1 MGMWG
6 GGGAGGYSSG
16 IGGQRG
22 NMRGGNRGSDGWDEE
37 YLGKPYDAEVVRKMI
52 PYLKHRRRALIL
64 AFACMLIVSV
74 SIYVPAFFI
83 AKATADALTGDASRI
98 PFWAGTLAGLGVAGW
113 VAGMAQQ
120 LVMARVGTQL
130 LYELRSEMYEHMQGL
145 SLSFYDEMEVGRMI
159 SRLTSDVTVMQE
171 LLSTGSLTFLADIV
185 GIAIAIT
192 LLLNADWELALY
204 TLAVVPPLIFV
215 LTIWARYAREAFINV
230 RIRISE
236 LYGNLGESL
245 AGVRTVQSLNRE
257 EENAKRFDVMN
268 QENRNANIWAGTL
281 TAVVVPLIELCIAI
295 STAAVLIA
303 AGWRALGSGSIEA
316 EAAAT
321 IVGAIVLFILLI
333 LRFFEPIRDLVMQ
346 YTMLQRA
353 MAGGQRIF
361 EVLETVPRIRDR
373 KDAIELESVEG
384 RVDFDDVQFHY
395 VEGVPVLQDFDLHV
409 EPGETMALVGHTGS
423 GKTTITTL
431 ISRGYDVSGGSIK
444 IDGHDVRD
452 IKRRSLTQFMGV
464 VLQQP
469 YLFSGTI
476 RENIEYGK
484 PGATDEEIE
493 QASIAVGAHDFI
505 SRLPGAY
512 NHELHQRGQNISVGQ
527 RQLLSFARAVLAA
540 PRILILDE
548 ATAYVDTQTEVI
560 IQRALR
566 NLLQNR
572 TSFVIAHRL
581 STIREASRI
590 VVLENGR
597 MVEIGTHDEL
607 LARDGVYARLYKMTY
622 EQEEDA
628 ALGEDEAAIRRRRG
642 DVGDVG
648 DAAPQPAGGK

>member
-22 NMRGGNRGSDGWDEE
+22 MMRGGAGGRGSDGWDEE

-52 PYLKHRRRALIL
+52 PYLRHRRRALFL
-64 AFACMLIVSV
+64 AFACMLLVSLSVYLPAVFIGRIV
-74 SIYVPAFFI
+74 
-83 AKATADALTGDASRI
+83 ADAA
-98 PFWAGTLAGLGVAGW
+98 AGTTDRLPLWIGLLAGMGALAFL
-113 VAGMAQQ
+113 AGMAQQ
-120 LVMARVGTQL
+120 LIMAHVGTQL
-130 LYELRSEMYEHMQGL
+130 LYELRSKMYEHMQGL
-145 SLSFYDEMEVGRMI
+145 SLSFYDDMETGRMI

-171 LLSTGSLTFLADIV
+171 LLSTGSLTFAADIV
-185 GIAIAIT
+185 GISIAVVV
-192 LLLNADWELALY
+192 LMEADWTLALY
-204 TLAVVPPLIFV
+204 TLAVVPPLVLV
-215 LTIWARYAREAFINV
+215 LTFWARHAREAFINV

-257 EENAKRFDVMN
+257 DENARRFDVMN

-281 TAVVVPLIELCIAI
+281 QAVVVPLIELCIAV
-295 STAAVLIA
+295 STAAVLIVV
-303 AGWRALGSGSIEA
+303 GLRALGADGIDP
-316 EAAAT
+316 AAIGAT
-321 IVGAIVLFILLI
+321 FGLIAVFISLV

-373 KDAIELESVEG
+373 DDAIELTEVEG
-384 RVDFDDVQFHY
+384 RVDFDAVDFHY
-395 VEGVPVLQDFDLHV
+395 VEGVPVLERFDLHV
-409 EPGETMALVGHTGS
+409 RPGETIALVGHTGS
-423 GKTTITTL
+423 GKTTVTTL
-431 ISRGYDVSGGSIK
+431 VSRGYDVSGGAIR

-452 IKRRSLTQFMGV
+452 IRRRSLTQFMGV
-464 VLQQP
+464 VLQTP

-484 PGATDEEIE
+484 PGATDAEIE
-493 QASIAVGAHDFI
+493 EASRAVGAHDFI
-505 SRLPGAY
+505 SRLPGGY
-512 NHELHQRGQNISVGQ
+512 GHELHQRGQNISVGQ

-566 NLLQNR
+566 NLLRNR

-597 MVEIGTHDEL
+597 MVEIGAHDEL
-607 LARDGVYARLYKMTY
+607 LAAGGVYARLYRMTY
-622 EQEEDA
+622 EQEQDA
-628 ALGEDEAAIRRRRG
+628 SLGEDEAVIRRRRG
-642 DVGDVG
+642 DLGEP
-648 DAAPQPAGGK
+648 APQPAGGE

>member
-22 NMRGGNRGSDGWDEE
+22 MMRAGRGHDGWDEE
-37 YLGKPYDAEVVRKMI
+37 YLGKPYDADVVRKMI
-52 PYLKHRRRALIL
+52 PYLRHRGRALLL
-64 AFACMLIVSV
+64 AFGCMLLVSI
-74 SIYVPAFFI
+74 SIYVPPVFI
-83 AKATADALTGDASRI
+83 GMATADAIRGDASRI
-98 PFWAGTLAGLGVAGW
+98 PLWAGVIAGLGVLGW
-113 VAGMAQQ
+113 VAGMVQQ
-120 LVMARVGTQL
+120 LIMARVGTHL
-130 LYELRSEMYEHMQGL
+130 LYELRSQMYEHMQGL

-171 LLSTGSLTFLADIV
+171 LLSTGSLTFAADIV
-185 GIAIAIT
+185 GIVIAVAV
-192 LLLNADWELALY
+192 LMQADWTLALY
-204 TLAVVPPLIFV
+204 TFAVVPPLIFI
-215 LTIWARYAREAFINV
+215 LTIWAKYAREAFINV

-257 EENAKRFDVMN
+257 GENARRFDVMN
-268 QENRNANIWAGTL
+268 QQNRNANIWAGTL

-295 STAAVLIA
+295 STAAVLIV
-303 AGWRALGSGSIEA
+303 AGWRALSA
-316 EAAAT
+316 ESLDADE
-321 IVGAIVLFILLI
+321 IGAIIGVIIVFIILV

-361 EVLETVPRIRDR
+361 EVLETIPRILDRD
-373 KDAIELESVEG
+373 DAIELEAVEG
-384 RVDFDDVQFHY
+384 RVDFDSVQFHY
-395 VEGVPVLQDFDLHV
+395 VEGVPVLQDFELHV
-409 EPGETMALVGHTGS
+409 EPGETIALVGHTGS
-423 GKTTITTL
+423 GKTTVTTL
-431 ISRGYDVSGGSIK
+431 ISRGYDVSEGAIR

-476 RENIEYGK
+476 RDNIEYGK
-484 PGATDEEIE
+484 PGATDAEIE
-493 QASIAVGAHDFI
+493 EASIAVGAHEFI
-505 SRLPGAY
+505 SRLPGSY

-566 NLLQNR
+566 QLLQNR

-597 MVEIGTHDEL
+597 MVEVGTHDEL
-607 LARDGVYARLYKMTY
+607 LDADGVYARLYKMTY
-622 EQEEDA
+622 EQEQDA
-628 ALGEDEAAIRRRRG
+628 SLGEDEAVIRRRRG
-642 DVGDVG
+642 DLG

>member
-22 NMRGGNRGSDGWDEE
+22 MMRGGPGGRGSDGWDEE

-52 PYLKHRRRALIL
+52 PYLRHRRRALAL
-64 AFACMLIVSV
+64 AFACMLLVSLSV
-74 SIYVPAFFI
+74 YLPAVFI
-83 AKATADALTGDASRI
+83 GRAVADA
-98 PFWAGTLAGLGVAGW
+98 AGGVTANLPLWIGLLAGMGALAW
-113 VAGMAQQ
+113 LAGMAQQ
-120 LVMARVGTQL
+120 LIMARVGTQM
-130 LYELRSEMYEHMQGL
+130 LYELRSKMYEHMQGL
-145 SLSFYDEMEVGRMI
+145 SLSFYDDMEVGRMI

-171 LLSTGSLTFLADIV
+171 LLSTGSLTFAADIV
-185 GIAIAIT
+185 GIAIAVIV
-192 LLLNADWELALY
+192 LMEADWTLALY
-204 TLAVVPPLIFV
+204 TLAVVPPLVLV
-215 LTIWARYAREAFINV
+215 LTFWARHAREAFINV

-257 EENAKRFDVMN
+257 DENARRFDVMN

-281 TAVVVPLIELCIAI
+281 QAVVVPLIELCIAV
-295 STAAVLIA
+295 STAAVLIVV
-303 AGWRALGSGSIEA
+303 GLRALNADGIDP
-316 EAAAT
+316 AAIGAT
-321 IVGAIVLFILLI
+321 FGLIAVFISLV

-361 EVLETVPRIRDR
+361 EVLETVPRIRDHD
-373 KDAIELESVEG
+373 DAVELTEVEG
-384 RVDFDDVQFHY
+384 RVDFDAVDFHY
-395 VEGVPVLQDFDLHV
+395 VEGVPVLENFDLHV
-409 EPGETMALVGHTGS
+409 EPGETIALVGHTGS

-431 ISRGYDVSGGSIK
+431 VSRGYDVSGGAIR

-452 IKRRSLTQFMGV
+452 IRRRSLTRFMGV
-464 VLQQP
+464 VLQTP

-484 PGATDEEIE
+484 PGATDAEIE
-493 QASIAVGAHDFI
+493 AASRAVGAHDFI
-505 SRLPGAY
+505 SRLPGGY
-512 NHELHQRGQNISVGQ
+512 GHELHQRGQNISVGQ

-566 NLLQNR
+566 NLLKDR

-597 MVEIGTHDEL
+597 MVEIGAHDEL
-607 LARDGVYARLYKMTY
+607 LAADGVYARLYRMTY
-622 EQEEDA
+622 EQEQDE

-642 DVGDVG
+642 DLGEL
-648 DAAPQPAGGK
+648 AAHPAGGE

>member
-22 NMRGGNRGSDGWDEE
+22 MMRGGAGGRGSDGWDEE

-52 PYLKHRRRALIL
+52 PYLRHRRRAIIL
-64 AFACMLIVSV
+64 AFACMLLVSLSV
-74 SIYVPAFFI
+74 YLPAVFVGR
-83 AKATADALTGDASRI
+83 AVADA
-98 PFWAGTLAGLGVAGW
+98 AGGVTTRLPLWIGLLAGMGVLALL
-113 VAGMAQQ
+113 AGMAQQ
-120 LVMARVGTQL
+120 LIMARVGTQL
-130 LYELRSEMYEHMQGL
+130 LYELRSKMYEHMQGL
-145 SLSFYDEMEVGRMI
+145 SLSFYDDMEVGRMI

-171 LLSTGSLTFLADIV
+171 LLSTGSLTFAADIV
-185 GIAIAIT
+185 GISIAVIV
-192 LLLNADWELALY
+192 LMEADWTLALY
-204 TLAVVPPLIFV
+204 TLAVVPPLVLV
-215 LTIWARYAREAFINV
+215 LTFWARHAREAFINV

-257 EENAKRFDVMN
+257 DENARRFDVMN

-281 TAVVVPLIELCIAI
+281 QAVVVPLIELCIAV
-295 STAAVLIA
+295 STAAVLIVV
-303 AGWRALGSGSIEA
+303 GLRALSADGIDP
-316 EAAAT
+316 AAIGAT
-321 IVGAIVLFILLI
+321 FGLIAIFISLV

-373 KDAIELESVEG
+373 DDAIELTEVEG
-384 RVDFDDVQFHY
+384 RVDFDNVDFHY
-395 VEGVPVLQDFDLHV
+395 VEGVPVLEEFDLHV
-409 EPGETMALVGHTGS
+409 RPGETIALVGHTGS

-431 ISRGYDVSGGSIK
+431 VSRGYDVSGGAIR

-452 IKRRSLTQFMGV
+452 IRRRSLTQFMGV
-464 VLQQP
+464 VLQTP

-484 PGATDEEIE
+484 PGATDAEIE
-493 QASIAVGAHDFI
+493 AASRAVGAHDFI
-505 SRLPGAY
+505 SRLPGGYGHA
-512 NHELHQRGQNISVGQ
+512 LHQRGQNISVGQ

-566 NLLQNR
+566 NLLKDR

-597 MVEIGTHDEL
+597 MVEIGAHDEL
-607 LARDGVYARLYKMTY
+607 LAADGVYARLYRMTY
-622 EQEEDA
+622 EQEQDA
-628 ALGEDEAAIRRRRG
+628 SLGEDEAVIRRRRG
-642 DVGDVG
+642 DLGEP
-648 DAAPQPAGGK
+648 AAQPAGGE

>member
-22 NMRGGNRGSDGWDEE
+22 MMRGGAGGRGSDGWDEE

-52 PYLKHRRRALIL
+52 PYLRHRRRALAL
-64 AFACMLIVSV
+64 AFACMLLVSLSV
-74 SIYVPAFFI
+74 YLPAVFI
-83 AKATADALTGDASRI
+83 GRAVADA
-98 PFWAGTLAGLGVAGW
+98 AGGVTANLPLWIGLLAGMGALAW
-113 VAGMAQQ
+113 LAGMAQQ
-120 LVMARVGTQL
+120 LIMARVGTQM
-130 LYELRSEMYEHMQGL
+130 LYELRSKMYEHMQGL
-145 SLSFYDEMEVGRMI
+145 SLSFYDDMEVGRMI

-171 LLSTGSLTFLADIV
+171 LLSTGSLTFAADIV
-185 GIAIAIT
+185 GIAIAVIV
-192 LLLNADWELALY
+192 LMEADWTLALY
-204 TLAVVPPLIFV
+204 TLAVVPPLVLV
-215 LTIWARYAREAFINV
+215 LTFWARHAREAFINV

-257 EENAKRFDVMN
+257 DENARRFDVMN

-281 TAVVVPLIELCIAI
+281 QAVVVPLIELCIAV
-295 STAAVLIA
+295 STAAVLIVV
-303 AGWRALGSGSIEA
+303 GLRALNADGIDP
-316 EAAAT
+316 AAIGAT
-321 IVGAIVLFILLI
+321 FGLIAVFISLV

-373 KDAIELESVEG
+373 DDAVELTEVEG
-384 RVDFDDVQFHY
+384 RVDFDAVDFHY
-395 VEGVPVLQDFDLHV
+395 VEGVPVLENFDLHV
-409 EPGETMALVGHTGS
+409 EPGETIALVGHTGS

-431 ISRGYDVSGGSIK
+431 VSRGYDVSGGAIR

-452 IKRRSLTQFMGV
+452 IRRRSLTRFMGV
-464 VLQQP
+464 VLQTP

-476 RENIEYGK
+476 RANIEYGK

-493 QASIAVGAHDFI
+493 AASRAVGAHDFI
-505 SRLPGAY
+505 SRLPGGY
-512 NHELHQRGQNISVGQ
+512 GHELHQRGQNISVGQ

-566 NLLQNR
+566 NLLKDR

-597 MVEIGTHDEL
+597 MVEIGAHDEL
-607 LARDGVYARLYKMTY
+607 LAADGVYARLYRMTY
-622 EQEEDA
+622 EQEQDA
-628 ALGEDEAAIRRRRG
+628 SLGEDEAVIRRRRG
-642 DVGDVG
+642 DLGEP
-648 DAAPQPAGGK
+648 AAHPAGGE

>member
-22 NMRGGNRGSDGWDEE
+22 MMRGNRGLDGWDEE
-37 YLGKPYDAEVVRKMI
+37 YLGKPYDADVVRKMI
-52 PYLKHRRRALIL
+52 PYLRHRRRALAL
-64 AFACMLIVSV
+64 ALSCMFLVSA
-74 SIYVPAFFI
+74 SIYVPPVFI
-83 AKATADALTGDASRI
+83 GFAIADAAEGDTSQLPLWI
-98 PFWAGTLAGLGVAGW
+98 GIVGGLGVLGW
-113 VAGMAQQ
+113 IAGMTQQ
-120 LVMARVGTQL
+120 LIMARVGTQML
-130 LYELRSEMYEHMQGL
+130 FELRSEMYEHMQGL
-145 SLSFYDEMEVGRMI
+145 SLSFYDDMEVGRMI

-171 LLSTGSLTFLADIV
+171 LLSTGSLTFAADLV
-185 GIAIAIT
+185 GIAIAVT
-192 LLLNADWELALY
+192 VLLTEDWTLALI
-204 TLAVVPPLIFV
+204 TFAVVPPLIFI
-215 LTIWARYAREAFINV
+215 LAIWARYAREAFINV

-257 EENAKRFDVMN
+257 DENARRFDAMN
-268 QENRNANIWAGTL
+268 QQNRNANIWAGTL
-281 TAVVVPLIELCIAI
+281 QAVVVPLIELCIAV
-295 STAAVLIA
+295 STAAVLIV
-303 AGWRALGSGSIEA
+303 AGMRAINGDA
-316 EAAAT
+316 N
-321 IVGAIVLFILLI
+321 VGAIFAIITVFVLMV

-353 MAGGQRIF
+353 MAGGQRVF
-361 EVLETVPRIRDR
+361 EVLETIPRIRDR
-373 KDAIELESVEG
+373 KDAVELTEVEG
-384 RVDFDDVQFHY
+384 RVDFENVGFHY
-395 VEGVPVLQDFDLHV
+395 VEGVPVLQDFDLRV
-409 EPGETMALVGHTGS
+409 EPGETIALVGHTGS

-431 ISRGYDVSGGSIK
+431 ISRGYDVSSGAIR

-464 VLQQP
+464 VLQTP
-469 YLFSGTI
+469 YLFSGSI

-484 PGATDEEIE
+484 PGATDAEIE
-493 QASIAVGAHDFI
+493 EASRAVGAHDFI
-505 SRLPGAY
+505 SRLPNGY
-512 NHELHQRGQNISVGQ
+512 GHELHQRGQNISVGQ

-597 MVEIGTHDEL
+597 MVEIGTHEEL

-622 EQEEDA
+622 EQEQDA
-628 ALGEDEAAIRRRRG
+628 SLGEDEAAIRRRRG
-642 DVGDVG
+642 DLGE
-648 DAAPQPAGGK
+648 AAPQPAGGK

>member
-22 NMRGGNRGSDGWDEE
+22 MMRGGAGGRGSDGWDEE

-52 PYLKHRRRALIL
+52 PYLRHRRRALAI
-64 AFACMLIVSV
+64 AFACMLLVSLSV
-74 SIYVPAFFI
+74 YLPAVFI
-83 AKATADALTGDASRI
+83 GRAVADA
-98 PFWAGTLAGLGVAGW
+98 AGGVTANLPLWIGLLAGMGALAW
-113 VAGMAQQ
+113 LAGMAQQ
-120 LVMARVGTQL
+120 LIMARVGTQM
-130 LYELRSEMYEHMQGL
+130 LYELRSKMYEHMQGL
-145 SLSFYDEMEVGRMI
+145 SLSFYDDMEVGRMI

-171 LLSTGSLTFLADIV
+171 LLSTGSLTFAADIV
-185 GIAIAIT
+185 GIAIAVIV
-192 LLLNADWELALY
+192 LMEADWTLALY
-204 TLAVVPPLIFV
+204 TLAVVPPLVLV
-215 LTIWARYAREAFINV
+215 LTFWARHAREAFINV

-257 EENAKRFDVMN
+257 DENARRFDVMN

-281 TAVVVPLIELCIAI
+281 QAVVVPLIELCIAV
-295 STAAVLIA
+295 STAAVLIVV
-303 AGWRALGSGSIEA
+303 GLRALNADGIDP
-316 EAAAT
+316 AAIGAT
-321 IVGAIVLFILLI
+321 FGLIAVFISLV

-373 KDAIELESVEG
+373 DDAVELTEVEG
-384 RVDFDDVQFHY
+384 RVDFDDVDFHY
-395 VEGVPVLQDFDLHV
+395 VEGVPVLENFDLHV
-409 EPGETMALVGHTGS
+409 EPGETIALVGHTGS

-431 ISRGYDVSGGSIK
+431 VSRGYDVSGGAIR

-452 IKRRSLTQFMGV
+452 IRRRSLTRFMGV
-464 VLQQP
+464 VLQTP

-484 PGATDEEIE
+484 PGATDAEIE
-493 QASIAVGAHDFI
+493 AASRAVGAHDFI
-505 SRLPGAY
+505 SRLPGGY
-512 NHELHQRGQNISVGQ
+512 GHELHQRGQNISVGQ

-566 NLLQNR
+566 NLLKDR

-597 MVEIGTHDEL
+597 MVEIGAHDEL
-607 LARDGVYARLYKMTY
+607 LAADGVYARLYRMTY
-622 EQEEDA
+622 EQEQDA
-628 ALGEDEAAIRRRRG
+628 SLGEDEAVIRRRRG
-642 DVGDVG
+642 DLGEP
-648 DAAPQPAGGK
+648 ATQPAGGE

>member
-22 NMRGGNRGSDGWDEE
+22 MMRAGRGHDGWDEE
-37 YLGKPYDAEVVRKMI
+37 YLGKPYDADVVRKMI
-52 PYLKHRRRALIL
+52 PYLRNRGRALLL
-64 AFACMLIVSV
+64 AFGCMLLVSI
-74 SIYVPAFFI
+74 SIYVPPVFI
-83 AKATADALTGDASRI
+83 GMATADAIRGDASRI
-98 PFWAGTLAGLGVAGW
+98 PLWAGVIAGLGVLGW
-113 VAGMAQQ
+113 VAGMVQQ
-120 LVMARVGTQL
+120 LIMARVGTHL
-130 LYELRSEMYEHMQGL
+130 LYELRSQMYEHMQGL

-171 LLSTGSLTFLADIV
+171 LLSTGSLTFAADIV
-185 GIAIAIT
+185 GIVIAVAV
-192 LLLNADWELALY
+192 LMQADWTLALY
-204 TLAVVPPLIFV
+204 TFAVVPPLIFI
-215 LTIWARYAREAFINV
+215 LTIWAKYAREAFINV

-257 EENAKRFDVMN
+257 GENARRFDVMN
-268 QENRNANIWAGTL
+268 QQNRNANIWAGTL

-295 STAAVLIA
+295 STAAVLIV
-303 AGWRALGSGSIEA
+303 AGWRALSA
-316 EAAAT
+316 ESLDADE
-321 IVGAIVLFILLI
+321 IGAIIGVIIVFIILV

-361 EVLETVPRIRDR
+361 EVLETIPRILDRD
-373 KDAIELESVEG
+373 DAIELEAVEG
-384 RVDFDDVQFHY
+384 RVDFDSVQFHY
-395 VEGVPVLQDFDLHV
+395 VEGVPVLQDFELHV
-409 EPGETMALVGHTGS
+409 EPGETIALVGHTGS
-423 GKTTITTL
+423 GKTTVTTL
-431 ISRGYDVSGGSIK
+431 ISRGYDVSEGAIR

-476 RENIEYGK
+476 RDNIEYGK
-484 PGATDEEIE
+484 PGATDAEIE
-493 QASIAVGAHDFI
+493 EASIAVGAHEFI
-505 SRLPGAY
+505 SRLPGSY

-566 NLLQNR
+566 QLLQNR

-597 MVEIGTHDEL
+597 MVEVGTHDEL
-607 LARDGVYARLYKMTY
+607 LDADGVYARLYKMTY
-622 EQEEDA
+622 EQEQDA
-628 ALGEDEAAIRRRRG
+628 SLGEDEAVIRRRRG
-642 DVGDVG
+642 DLG

>member
-6 GGGAGGYSSG
+6 GGMAGGYSSG

-22 NMRGGNRGSDGWDEE
+22 NMRGNRGSDGWDEE
-37 YLGKPYDAEVVRKMI
+37 YLGKPYDADVIRKMI
-52 PYLKHRRRALIL
+52 PYLRHRRRALL
-64 AFACMLIVSV
+64 FAFACMLLVSV
-74 SIYVPAFFI
+74 SIYVPPVFI
-83 AKATADALTGDASRI
+83 GMATADAIAGDTSKI
-98 PFWAGTLAGLGVAGW
+98 PLYAGILAGMGLLGW
-113 VAGMAQQ
+113 MAGMAQQ
-120 LVMARVGTQL
+120 LIMARVGTQL
-130 LYELRSEMYEHMQGL
+130 LFELRSKMYEHMQGL

-171 LLSTGSLTFLADIV
+171 LLSTGSLTFAADIV
-185 GIAIAIT
+185 GIVIAVT
-192 LLLNADWELALY
+192 VLMQADWTLALY
-204 TLAVVPPLIFV
+204 TLAVVPPLVFV

-257 EENAKRFDVMN
+257 DENARRFDVMN
-268 QENRNANIWAGTL
+268 RQNRNANIWAGTL
-281 TAVVVPLIELCIAI
+281 TAIVVPLIELCIAI
-295 STAAVLIA
+295 STAAVLIV
-303 AGWRALGSGSIEA
+303 AGWRALSAQSLDA
-316 EAAAT
+316 EEIGQIIGL
-321 IVGAIVLFILLI
+321 IVVFVLLV
-333 LRFFEPIRDLVMQ
+333 LRFFEPIRDLIMQ

-361 EVLETVPRIRDR
+361 EVLETVPRILDR
-373 KDAIELESVEG
+373 EDSLELTEVEG
-384 RVDFDDVQFHY
+384 RVDFDNIGFHY
-395 VEGVPVLQDFDLHV
+395 VEGIPVVQDFDLHV
-409 EPGETMALVGHTGS
+409 EPGETVALVGHTGS

-431 ISRGYDVSGGSIK
+431 ISRGYDVSTGAIR

-493 QASIAVGAHDFI
+493 EASVAVGAHDFI
-505 SRLPGAY
+505 SRLPGGY
-512 NHELHQRGQNISVGQ
+512 HHELHQRGQNISVGQ

-607 LARDGVYARLYKMTY
+607 LAREGVYARLYKMTY
-622 EQEEDA
+622 EQEQDA
-628 ALGEDEAAIRRRRG
+628 SLGEDEAAIRRRRG
-642 DVGDVG
+642 DLGE
-648 DAAPQPAGGK
+648 AAPQPAGGK

>member
-6 GGGAGGYSSG
+6 GGMAGGYSSG

-22 NMRGGNRGSDGWDEE
+22 MMRGNRGSDGWDEE

-52 PYLKHRRRALIL
+52 PYLRHRRRALFI
-64 AFACMLIVSV
+64 AFACMLLVSI

-83 AKATADALTGDASRI
+83 ARATEDALTGNAGRI
-98 PFWAGTLAGLGVAGW
+98 PVWAGILGGLGVLGW
-113 VAGMAQQ
+113 VAGMTQQ
-120 LVMARVGTQL
+120 LIMARVGTQL
-130 LYELRSEMYEHMQGL
+130 LFDLRSKMYEHMQGL
-145 SLSFYDEMEVGRMI
+145 SLSFYDDMEVGRMI

-171 LLSTGSLTFLADIV
+171 LLSTGSLTFAADIV
-185 GIAIAIT
+185 GIAIAVT

-230 RIRISE
+230 RIRISQ

-257 EENAKRFDVMN
+257 GENAKRFDVMN

-303 AGWRALGSGSIEA
+303 AGWRALGSGSLPSDE
-316 EAAAT
+316 AAT

-373 KDAIELESVEG
+373 DDAIELTDVSG
-384 RVDFDDVQFHY
+384 RVDFANVNFHY

-409 EPGETMALVGHTGS
+409 EPGETIALVGHTGS
-423 GKTTITTL
+423 GKTTVTTL
-431 ISRGYDVSGGSIK
+431 VSRGYDVSGGGIL

-464 VLQQP
+464 VLQTP

-493 QASIAVGAHDFI
+493 EAARAVGAHDFI
-505 SRLPGAY
+505 SRLRGGY
-512 NHELHQRGQNISVGQ
+512 DHELHQRGQNISVGQ
-527 RQLLSFARAVLAA
+527 RQLLSFARAVLAS

-590 VVLENGR
+590 VVLENGC

-607 LARDGVYARLYKMTY
+607 LTRDGVYARLYKMTY
-622 EQEEDA
+622 EREQDA
-628 ALGEDEAAIRRRRG
+628 SLGEDEAVIRRRRG
-642 DVGDVG
+642 DLGE
-648 DAAPQPAGGK
+648 AAPEPAGGGS

>member
-6 GGGAGGYSSG
+6 GGGAGGYSTG

-22 NMRGGNRGSDGWDEE
+22 MMRGGNRGTDGWDEE

-52 PYLKHRRRALIL
+52 PYLRHRRRALAI
-64 AFACMLIVSV
+64 AFACMLLVSLSV
-74 SIYVPAFFI
+74 YLPAVFI
-83 AKATADALTGDASRI
+83 GRIIADAA
-98 PFWAGTLAGLGVAGW
+98 AGTTALLPLWIGMLAGMGALAFL
-113 VAGMAQQ
+113 AGMAQQ
-120 LVMARVGTQL
+120 LIMARVGTQL
-130 LYELRSEMYEHMQGL
+130 LYELRSKMYEHMQGL
-145 SLSFYDEMEVGRMI
+145 SLSFYDDMEVGRMI

-171 LLSTGSLTFLADIV
+171 LLSTGSLTFAADIV
-185 GIAIAIT
+185 GIAIAVIV
-192 LLLNADWELALY
+192 LMEADWTLALY
-204 TLAVVPPLIFV
+204 TLAVVPPLVLV
-215 LTIWARYAREAFINV
+215 LTFWARHAREAFINV

-257 EENAKRFDVMN
+257 DENARRFDVMN

-281 TAVVVPLIELCIAI
+281 QAVVVPLIEMCIAI
-295 STAAVLIA
+295 STAAVLIVV
-303 AGWRALGSGSIEA
+303 GLRALNA
-316 EAAAT
+316 DNPDPAT
-321 IVGAIVLFILLI
+321 IGATFGLIAVFISLV

-373 KDAIELESVEG
+373 EDAVELTEVEG
-384 RVDFDDVQFHY
+384 RVDFDDVDFHY
-395 VEGVPVLQDFDLHV
+395 VEGVPVLENFDLHV
-409 EPGETMALVGHTGS
+409 EPGETIALVGHTGS

-431 ISRGYDVSGGSIK
+431 VSRGYDVSGGAIR

-452 IKRRSLTQFMGV
+452 IKRRSLTRFMGV
-464 VLQQP
+464 VLQTP

-476 RENIEYGK
+476 RDNIEYGK
-484 PGATDEEIE
+484 PGATDAEIE
-493 QASIAVGAHDFI
+493 AASRAVGAHDFI
-505 SRLPGAY
+505 ARLPGGY
-512 NHELHQRGQNISVGQ
+512 GHELHQRGQNISVGQ

-566 NLLQNR
+566 NLLKDR

-597 MVEIGTHDEL
+597 MVEIGAHDEL
-607 LARDGVYARLYKMTY
+607 LAADGVYARLYRMTY
-622 EQEEDA
+622 EQEQDA
-628 ALGEDEAAIRRRRG
+628 SLGEDEAAIRRRRG
-642 DVGDVG
+642 DLGEP
-648 DAAPQPAGGK
+648 APQPAGGE

>member
-1 MGMWG
+1 
-6 GGGAGGYSSG
+6 
-16 IGGQRG
+16 
-22 NMRGGNRGSDGWDEE
+22 
-37 YLGKPYDAEVVRKMI
+37 
-52 PYLKHRRRALIL
+52 
-64 AFACMLIVSV
+64 
-74 SIYVPAFFI
+74 
-83 AKATADALTGDASRI
+83 
-98 PFWAGTLAGLGVAGW
+98 
-113 VAGMAQQ
+113 
-120 LVMARVGTQL
+120 
-130 LYELRSEMYEHMQGL
+130 
-145 SLSFYDEMEVGRMI
+145 
-159 SRLTSDVTVMQE
+159 MQE
-171 LLSTGSLTFLADIV
+171 LLSTGSLTFAADIV
-185 GIAIAIT
+185 GIVIAVAV
-192 LLLNADWELALY
+192 LMQADWTLALY
-204 TLAVVPPLIFV
+204 TFAVVPPLIFI
-215 LTIWARYAREAFINV
+215 LTIWAKYAREAFINV

-257 EENAKRFDVMN
+257 GENARRFDVMN
-268 QENRNANIWAGTL
+268 QQNRNANIWAGTL

-295 STAAVLIA
+295 STAAVLIV
-303 AGWRALGSGSIEA
+303 AGWRALSA
-316 EAAAT
+316 ESLDADE
-321 IVGAIVLFILLI
+321 IGAIIGVIIVFIILV

-361 EVLETVPRIRDR
+361 EVLETIPRILDRD
-373 KDAIELESVEG
+373 DAIELEAVEG
-384 RVDFDDVQFHY
+384 SVDFDNVQFHY
-395 VEGVPVLQDFDLHV
+395 VEGVPVLQDFELHV
-409 EPGETMALVGHTGS
+409 EPGETIALVGHTGS
-423 GKTTITTL
+423 GKTTVTTL
-431 ISRGYDVSGGSIK
+431 ISRGYDVSEGAIR

-476 RENIEYGK
+476 RDNIEYGK
-484 PGATDEEIE
+484 PGATDAEIE
-493 QASIAVGAHDFI
+493 EASIAVGAHEFI
-505 SRLPGAY
+505 SRLPGSY

-566 NLLQNR
+566 QLLQNR

-597 MVEIGTHDEL
+597 MVEVGTHDEL
-607 LARDGVYARLYKMTY
+607 LDADGVYARLYKMTY
-622 EQEEDA
+622 EQEQDA
-628 ALGEDEAAIRRRRG
+628 SLGEDEAVIRRRRG
-642 DVGDVG
+642 DLG

>member
-22 NMRGGNRGSDGWDEE
+22 MMRAGRGHDGWDEE
-37 YLGKPYDAEVVRKMI
+37 YLGKPYDADVVRKMI
-52 PYLKHRRRALIL
+52 PYLRNRGRALLL
-64 AFACMLIVSV
+64 AFGCMLLVSI
-74 SIYVPAFFI
+74 SIYVPPVFI
-83 AKATADALTGDASRI
+83 GMATADAIRGDASRI
-98 PFWAGTLAGLGVAGW
+98 PLWAGVIAGLGVLGW
-113 VAGMAQQ
+113 VAGMVQQ
-120 LVMARVGTQL
+120 LIMARVGTHL
-130 LYELRSEMYEHMQGL
+130 LYELRSQMYEHMQGL

-171 LLSTGSLTFLADIV
+171 LLSTGSLTFAADIV
-185 GIAIAIT
+185 GIVIAVT
-192 LLLNADWELALY
+192 VLMQADWTLALY
-204 TLAVVPPLIFV
+204 TFAVVPPLIFI
-215 LTIWARYAREAFINV
+215 LTIWAKYAREAFINV

-257 EENAKRFDVMN
+257 GENARRFDVMN
-268 QENRNANIWAGTL
+268 QQNRNANIWAGTL

-295 STAAVLIA
+295 STAAVLIV
-303 AGWRALGSGSIEA
+303 AGWRALSA
-316 EAAAT
+316 ESLDADE
-321 IVGAIVLFILLI
+321 IGAIIGVIIVFIILV

-361 EVLETVPRIRDR
+361 EVLETIPRILDRD
-373 KDAIELESVEG
+373 DAIELEAVEG
-384 RVDFDDVQFHY
+384 RVDFDSVQFHY
-395 VEGVPVLQDFDLHV
+395 VEGVPVLQDFELHV
-409 EPGETMALVGHTGS
+409 EPGETIALVGHTGS
-423 GKTTITTL
+423 GKTTVTTL
-431 ISRGYDVSGGSIK
+431 ISRGYDVSEGAIR

-476 RENIEYGK
+476 RDNIEYGK
-484 PGATDEEIE
+484 PGATDAEIE
-493 QASIAVGAHDFI
+493 EASIAVGAHEFI
-505 SRLPGAY
+505 SRLPGSY

-548 ATAYVDTQTEVI
+548 ATAFVDTQTEVI

-566 NLLQNR
+566 QLLQNR

-597 MVEIGTHDEL
+597 MVEVGTHDEL
-607 LARDGVYARLYKMTY
+607 LDADGVYARLYKMTY
-622 EQEEDA
+622 EQEQDA
-628 ALGEDEAAIRRRRG
+628 SLGEDEAVIRRRRG
-642 DVGDVG
+642 DLG